1 MVHVLEVDHSVL
13 LGRYQGEAEAALR
26 KTFRDARRLA
36 PCLVLVDDL
45 DLLCPDRAS
54 AAATAAAGAEQRR
67 QVVSCLLSLVD
78 GVRADVDAPPDPD
91 DTDGNADG
99 NADDTDAAGGAAGWR
114 GRRGVFVIATSARPN
129 AVDPAMRRPGRLDK
143 EVELAV
149 PGAAD
154 RARILRALLTDAGVA
169 VGAEEEEGDGDALV
183 AAVDRLSLTSTP
195 PPVTTGKAAAVTVA
209 LPASAVRALA
219 ARAHGMVGADLL
231 QVVKEAHYLALDRAL
246 QAGTAAAPGA
256 GRPTES
262 DLARALARVPP
273 SALREV
279 VVEVPTVRWGDI
291 GGMRA
296 AKAAL
301 QQVRRALFFCLRAC
315 VPPFFARGKELAPR
329 HACHAGD

>member
-1 MVHVLEVDHSVL
+1 
-13 LGRYQGEAEAALR
+13 
-26 KTFRDARRLA
+26 
-36 PCLVLVDDL
+36 
-45 DLLCPDRAS
+45 
-54 AAATAAAGAEQRR
+54 
-67 QVVSCLLSLVD
+67 LLSLVD
-78 GVRADVDAPPDPD
+78 GVRADVDARPDPD
-91 DTDGNADG
+91 GNADGTTDG
-99 NADDTDAAGGAAGWR
+99 NADDTDAAGGVAGWR

-195 PPVTTGKAAAVTVA
+195 PVTTGKAAAVTVA

-246 QAGTAAAPGA
+246 QAGTAAAALEPGA

-315 VPPFFARGKELAPR
+315 EPPFFARGKELAPR
-329 HACHAGD
+329 HANHAGV